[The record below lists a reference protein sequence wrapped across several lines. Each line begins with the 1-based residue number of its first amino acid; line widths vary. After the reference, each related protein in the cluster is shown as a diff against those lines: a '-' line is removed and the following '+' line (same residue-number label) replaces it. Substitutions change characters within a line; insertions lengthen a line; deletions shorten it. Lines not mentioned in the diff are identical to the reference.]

1 MPVKRYPGPV
11 SLMRVSPKPSAEKAK
26 SLSIHL
32 SYGAPQASVEID
44 LTSNE
49 AMLLL
54 RSLQTFQKRY
64 GWPSASPRVI
74 TRRDMH

>member
-11 SLMRVSPKPSAEKAK
+11 SWMKVSPKPSAEKAK
-26 SLSIHL
+26 SLLIRL
-32 SYGAPQASVEID
+32 DYAAQQASVEID

-49 AMLLL
+49 AMHLL
-54 RSLQTFQKRY
+54 RAWQTFQKRY